1 MSNLLEMSLLA
12 GIILIGLLTVG
23 VIFSRLYRR
32 SSKELSFVRTGLGG
46 QKVVMDGGAIVLP
59 VFHECVNINMNT
71 LKLEVSRA
79 GADSLITLDRLR
91 VDAVAAFFVRVIP
104 NVEGV
109 ANAAQTLGQRT
120 MHPDSLKELVED
132 KFVDALRAAAVSMS
146 MHQLLDKR
154 ADFIQA
160 VQNAVSEDL
169 LKNGLELES
178 VSLTRLDQTPI
189 KFFDPQNAFDAEGL
203 TKLTQQ
209 TQQRTRER
217 NEIEQDT
224 SVAIAKKNFEAT
236 QLKLDIEKEQTF
248 ATLQQQQ
255 EVAARKAQQAAE
267 VASVTAQR
275 EREAQ
280 QAKIEAERQV
290 KEAEVEKNRAIQ
302 QKQIEANRAL
312 QVAKIDQEKQTTLA
326 DQDRLISVAEKS
338 KAQSE
343 SEKQANEAR
352 ALAAR
357 AEEQVKTAREVAVA
371 EREKQVALVVADQ
384 DAQQRA
390 IGVRVSAEAERD
402 AAENHAQAIRIKAE
416 AQQVQYQ
423 VDANGIEMRNAAL
436 NTLAAEQI
444 AMQIKMKLLDVLPAI
459 IEASVKP
466 MEKIDGIKIVQVDGL
481 NRGAGGGS
489 SGGGTGSGIGGN
501 LAEQAVAAALTYRA
515 QQPILDAVLGE
526 IGLKGGDL
534 SGLAEAVR
542 QDFAPSPA
550 TANPATTGFNSWNA
564 TQPPV
569 KVNPPDGRPTGGKPG
584 TET

>member
-1 MSNLLEMSLLA
+1 MEQLFDIGLLA
-12 GIILIGLLTVG
+12 GIALIGLFVIGL
-23 VIFSRLYRR
+23 IFSRLYRR
-32 SSKELSFVRTGLGG
+32 SSKELAFVRTGLGG

-104 NVEGV
+104 SVEGV

-189 KFFDPQNAFDAEGL
+189 SFFNAQNAFDAEGL

-209 TQQRTRER
+209 TQQRAKER

-224 SVAIAKKNFEAT
+224 AVAIAQKNFEAT
-236 QLKLDIEKEQTF
+236 QLKLTIEKDQTF

-255 EVAARKAQQAAE
+255 EVATRQAQQTAE
-267 VASVTAQR
+267 VASITAQR

-280 QAKIEAERQV
+280 QAKIDAERQV
-290 KEAEVEKNRAIQ
+290 QEAEVEKNRAIRQ
-302 QKQIEANRAL
+302 RQIEADREV
-312 QVAKIDQEKQTTLA
+312 QVAKIDQEKRTTLA
-326 DQDRLISVAEKS
+326 DQDKLISIAEKS

-343 SEKQANEAR
+343 AEKQANEAR

-371 EREKQVALVVADQ
+371 EREKQIALVEAERE
-384 DAQQRA
+384 AQQQA
-390 IGVRVSAEAERD
+390 IGVRVAAEAEKD
-402 AAENHAQAIRIKAE
+402 AAENQAQAIKIKAE

-423 VDANGIEMRNAAL
+423 VDANGIELRNAAL

-444 AMQIKMKLLDVLPAI
+444 AMQIKMKLLDVLPGI

-481 NRGAGGGS
+481 NRGGS
-489 SGGGTGSGIGGN
+489 GAAGGTGPAVGGN

-526 IGLKGGDL
+526 IGMKGGDL
-534 SGLAEAVR
+534 NSLVEVVR
-542 QDFAPSPA
+542 QEIKPEPSAPA
-550 TANPATTGFNSWNA
+550 A
-564 TQPPV
+564 
-569 KVNPPDGRPTGGKPG
+569 
-584 TET
+584 

>member
-1 MSNLLEMSLLA
+1 MTLIATLVLA
-12 GIILIGLLTVG
+12 FFILIGLLTIGLV
-23 VIFSRLYRR
+23 FSRLYCR

-59 VFHECVNINMNT
+59 VFHECVRINMNT

-91 VDAVAAFFVRVIP
+91 VDAVAAFFVRVTP
-104 NVEGV
+104 STEGV
-109 ANAAQTLGQRT
+109 ASAAQTLGQRT
-120 MHPDSLKELVED
+120 MAPDSLKELVED

-189 KFFDPQNAFDAEGL
+189 KYFDAQNAFDAEGL

-209 TQQRTRER
+209 TQQRAKER

-224 SVAIAKKNFEAT
+224 AVAIAQKNYEAT
-236 QLKLDIEKEQTF
+236 QLKLNIEKEQTF

-255 EVAARKAQQAAE
+255 EVSTRQAQQSAE
-267 VASVTAQR
+267 VASITAQR

-280 QAKIEAERQV
+280 QAKIDAERLVQ
-290 KEAEVEKNRAIQ
+290 EAEVEKNRAIRQ
-302 QKQIEANRAL
+302 RQIEADREV
-312 QVAKIDQEKQTTLA
+312 QVAKIDQEKRTTLA
-326 DQDRLISVAEKS
+326 DQEKLISIAEKS

-343 SEKQANEAR
+343 AERQANEAR

-357 AEEQVKTAREVAVA
+357 AEEEVRTAREVAIA
-371 EREKQVALVVADQ
+371 EREKQIALVVAEQ
-384 DAQQRA
+384 EAQQQA
-390 IGVRVSAEAERD
+390 IGIRVAAAAEKD
-402 AAENHAQAIRIKAE
+402 AAENHAEAIKIKAA

-423 VDANGIEMRNAAL
+423 VDAKGVEMRNAAL

-444 AMQIKMKLLDVLPAI
+444 TLQVKMKLLEVLPAI

-466 MEKIDGIKIVQVDGL
+466 MEKIDGIKIIQVDGL
-481 NRGAGGGS
+481 NRGAGGNAVAAPAGA
-489 SGGGTGSGIGGN
+489 GSGTN
-501 LAEQAVAAALTYRA
+501 LAEQAVSAALAYRA

-526 IGLKGGDL
+526 IGMKGGDL
-534 SGLAEAVR
+534 NSLVEVAR
-542 QDFAPSPA
+542 QEM
-550 TANPATTGFNSWNA
+550 
-564 TQPPV
+564 
-569 KVNPPDGRPTGGKPG
+569 VNPS
-584 TET
+584 

>member
-1 MSNLLEMSLLA
+1 MDQLFGMGIVVTVALVGLLA
-12 GIILIGLLTVG
+12 IGLV
-23 VIFSRLYRR
+23 FSRLYRR
-32 SSKELSFVRTGLGG
+32 SSKELGFVRTGLGG

-104 NVEGV
+104 SVEGV

-189 KFFDPQNAFDAEGL
+189 KFFDAQNAFDAEGL

-209 TQQRTRER
+209 TQQRARER

-224 SVAIAKKNFEAT
+224 SVAIAKKNYEAT
-236 QLKLDIEKEQTF
+236 QLKLTIEKDQTF

-255 EVAARKAQQAAE
+255 EVATRQAQQTAE
-267 VASVTAQR
+267 VASITAQR

-280 QAKIEAERQV
+280 QAKIDAERLIQ
-290 KEAEVEKNRAIQ
+290 EAEVEKSRAIRQ
-302 QKQIEANRAL
+302 RQIEADREV
-312 QVAKIDQEKQTTLA
+312 QVAKIDQEKRTTLA
-326 DQDRLISVAEKS
+326 DQDKLISIAEKS

-343 SEKQANEAR
+343 AEKQANEAR

-357 AEEQVKTAREVAVA
+357 AEEQVKTAREVAIA
-371 EREKQVALVVADQ
+371 EREKQIALVAAEQ
-384 DAQQRA
+384 EAQQQA
-390 IGVRVSAEAERD
+390 IGVRVAAEAERD
-402 AAENHAQAIRIKAE
+402 AAQNQAQAVQIRAE

-423 VDANGIEMRNAAL
+423 VEAAGIEMRNAAL

-444 AMQIKMKLLDVLPAI
+444 AMQIKMKLLEALPGI

-466 MEKIDGIKIVQVDGL
+466 MEKIDGIKIIQVDGL
-481 NRGAGGGS
+481 NRGAAGS
-489 SGGGTGSGIGGN
+489 SPAGGGTAGGGN
-501 LAEQAVAAALTYRA
+501 LAEQAVAAALAYRA

-526 IGLKGGDL
+526 IGMKGGDL
-534 SGLAEAVR
+534 NGLVAAVR
-542 QDFAPSPA
+542 NEIAPA
-550 TANPATTGFNSWNA
+550 AGETAA
-564 TQPPV
+564 
-569 KVNPPDGRPTGGKPG
+569 
-584 TET
+584 

>member
-1 MSNLLEMSLLA
+1 MNHLVETGILA
-12 GIILIGLLTVG
+12 GIALFGLLTVG
-23 VIFSRLYRR
+23 LVFSRLYRR
-32 SSKELSFVRTGLGG
+32 SSKELAFVRTGLGG

-104 NVEGV
+104 SVEGV

-189 KFFDPQNAFDAEGL
+189 KYFDAQNAFDAEGL

-209 TQQRTRER
+209 TQQRAKER

-224 SVAIAKKNFEAT
+224 AVAIAKKNFEAT
-236 QLKLDIEKEQTF
+236 QLKLTIEKDQTF

-255 EVAARKAQQAAE
+255 EVATRQAQQTAE
-267 VASVTAQR
+267 VASITAQR

-280 QAKIEAERQV
+280 QAKIDAERQV

-302 QKQIEANRAL
+302 QRQIEATRDL
-312 QVAKIDQEKQTTLA
+312 QVAKIEQEKLTTLA
-326 DQDRLISVAEKS
+326 DQERLISVAEKS
-338 KAQSE
+338 KAQSDA
-343 SEKQANEAR
+343 EKQANEAR

-357 AEEQVKTAREVAVA
+357 AEEQVKTAREVAIA
-371 EREKQVALVVADQ
+371 EREKQIALVAADQ

-390 IGVRVSAEAERD
+390 IGIRVAAEAEKD
-402 AAENHAQAIRIKAE
+402 AAENHAQAIKIKAE
-416 AQQVQYQ
+416 AQQTQFQ
-423 VDANGIEMRNAAL
+423 VDAKGIEMRNAAL

-444 AMQIKMKLLDVLPAI
+444 AMQVKMRLLDVLPAI

-466 MEKIDGIKIVQVDGL
+466 LEKIDGIKIVQVDGL
-481 NRGAGGGS
+481 NRSAAGGPNG
-489 SGGGTGSGIGGN
+489 SGGSGSN
-501 LAEQAVAAALTYRA
+501 LAEQAVAAALAYRA

-526 IGLKGGDL
+526 IGMKGGDL
-534 SGLAEAVR
+534 KGLVESVR
-542 QDFAPSPA
+542 QDIA
-550 TANPATTGFNSWNA
+550 
-564 TQPPV
+564 
-569 KVNPPDGRPTGGKPG
+569 PDGAAGDF
-584 TET
+584 

>member
-1 MSNLLEMSLLA
+1 MDQLMIAAVLA
-12 GIILIGLLTVG
+12 GILLIGLLAVG
-23 VIFSRLYRR
+23 FIFSRLYRR
-32 SSKELSFVRTGLGG
+32 SSKELAFVRTGLGG

-59 VFHECVNINMNT
+59 IFHECVNINMNT
-71 LKLEVSRA
+71 LKLEVARA

-104 NVEGV
+104 SIEGV

-189 KFFDPQNAFDAEGL
+189 KFFDAQNAFDAEGL

-209 TQQRTRER
+209 TQQRAKER

-224 SVAIAKKNFEAT
+224 AVAIAQKNFEAT
-236 QLKLDIEKEQTF
+236 QLKLTIEKDQTF

-255 EVAARKAQQAAE
+255 EVATRQAQQTAE
-267 VASVTAQR
+267 VAAITAQR

-280 QAKIEAERQV
+280 QAKIDAERQV
-290 KEAEVEKNRAIQ
+290 QEAEVEKNRAIRQ
-302 QKQIEANRAL
+302 RQIEADREV
-312 QVAKIDQEKQTTLA
+312 QVAKIDQEKRTTLA
-326 DQDRLISVAEKS
+326 DQEKSISIAEKS

-343 SEKQANEAR
+343 AEKQANEAR

-357 AEEQVKTAREVAVA
+357 AEEQVRTAREVAVA
-371 EREKQVALVVADQ
+371 EREKQIALVVAEQ
-384 DAQQRA
+384 EAQQQA
-390 IGVRVSAEAERD
+390 IGVRVSAEAEKD
-402 AAENHAQAIRIKAE
+402 AALDLAEAVKIKADAQRTQFEVE
-416 AQQVQYQ
+416 AR
-423 VDANGIEMRNAAL
+423 GIEMRNAAL
-436 NTLAAEQI
+436 NTLAADQI
-444 AMQIKMKLLDVLPAI
+444 AMQIKMKLIEALPAI

-466 MEKIDGIKIVQVDGL
+466 IEKIDGIKIVQVEGL
-481 NRGAGGGS
+481 GQNGGGNGAGVSAG
-489 SGGGTGSGIGGN
+489 GGN
-501 LAEQAVAAALTYRA
+501 LAEQAVSAALAYRA
-515 QQPILDAVLGE
+515 QQPILDAVLNE
-526 IGLKGGDL
+526 VGLKGGDL
-534 SGLAEAVR
+534 NGLVAAVR
-542 QDFAPSPA
+542 SDLAPTTVVQDNLPQLSETAP
-550 TANPATTGFNSWNA
+550 N
-564 TQPPV
+564 
-569 KVNPPDGRPTGGKPG
+569 
-584 TET
+584 

>member
-1 MSNLLEMSLLA
+1 MDQLIGIGMIA
-12 GIILIGLLTVG
+12 GIALIGLLAIG
-23 VIFSRLYRR
+23 LIFSRLYRR
-32 SSKELSFVRTGLGG
+32 SSKELAFVRTGLGG

-59 VFHECVNINMNT
+59 VFHECVSINMNT
-71 LKLEVSRA
+71 LKLEVSRS

-104 NVEGV
+104 SVDGV

-189 KFFDPQNAFDAEGL
+189 KFFDAQNAFDAEGL

-209 TQQRTRER
+209 TQQRARER

-236 QLKLDIEKEQTF
+236 QLKLNIEKDQTF
-248 ATLQQQQ
+248 ATLQQEQ
-255 EVAARKAQQAAE
+255 EVATCQAQQVAE
-267 VASVTAQR
+267 VATITAQR

-280 QAKIEAERQV
+280 QAKIDAERLVQ
-290 KEAEVEKNRAIQ
+290 EAEVEKNRAIRQ
-302 QKQIEANRAL
+302 RQIEADREV
-312 QVAKIDQEKQTTLA
+312 QVAKIEQEKRTTLA
-326 DQDRLISVAEKS
+326 DQDKLISIAEKS

-343 SEKQANEAR
+343 AEKQANEAR

-357 AEEQVKTAREVAVA
+357 AEEQVKTAREVAIA
-371 EREKQVALVVADQ
+371 EREKQIALVVAEQ
-384 DAQQRA
+384 EAQQQA
-390 IGVRVSAEAERD
+390 IGVRVAAEAEKD
-402 AAENHAQAIRIKAE
+402 AAENQAQAVKIKAE

-423 VDANGIEMRNAAL
+423 VEANGIELRNAAL
-436 NTLAAEQI
+436 NTLDAEQI
-444 AMQIKMKLLDVLPAI
+444 AMQIKMKLFEALPGI

-466 MEKIDGIKIVQVDGL
+466 MEKIDGIKIIQVDGL
-481 NRGAGGGS
+481 NRN
-489 SGGGTGSGIGGN
+489 SGGNSGNTMGIGSGN

-526 IGLKGGDL
+526 IGMKGGDL
-534 SGLAEAVR
+534 NSLVEAVHREIQPVSPTTVIASAAEA
-542 QDFAPSPA
+542 
-550 TANPATTGFNSWNA
+550 
-564 TQPPV
+564 
-569 KVNPPDGRPTGGKPG
+569 
-584 TET
+584 

>member
-1 MSNLLEMSLLA
+1 MDQLIIVALMA
-12 GIILIGLLTVG
+12 GIALIGLLAIG
-23 VIFSRLYRR
+23 LIFSRLYRR
-32 SSKELSFVRTGLGG
+32 SSKELAFVRTGLGG

-104 NVEGV
+104 STEGV

-189 KFFDPQNAFDAEGL
+189 KFFDAQNAFDAEGL

-209 TQQRTRER
+209 TQQRARER

-224 SVAIAKKNFEAT
+224 SVAIAKKNYEAS
-236 QLKLDIEKEQTF
+236 QLKLTIEKDQTF

-255 EVAARKAQQAAE
+255 EVATRQAQQTAE
-267 VASVTAQR
+267 VASITAQR

-280 QAKIEAERQV
+280 QAKIDAERLVQ
-290 KEAEVEKNRAIQ
+290 EAEVEKNRAIRQ
-302 QKQIEANRAL
+302 CQIEADREV
-312 QVAKIDQEKQTTLA
+312 QVAKIEQEKRTTLA
-326 DQDRLISVAEKS
+326 DQEKLISIAEKS
-338 KAQSE
+338 RAQSE
-343 SEKQANEAR
+343 AEKQANEAR

-357 AEEQVKTAREVAVA
+357 AEEQVRTAREVAIA
-371 EREKQVALVVADQ
+371 EREKQIALVEAEKE
-384 DAQQRA
+384 AQQQA
-390 IGVRVSAEAERD
+390 IGIRVAAEAEKD
-402 AAENHAQAIRIKAE
+402 AAENLAQAVKIKAE

-423 VDANGIEMRNAAL
+423 VEANGIELRNAAL
-436 NTLAAEQI
+436 NTLDAEQI
-444 AMQIKMKLLDVLPAI
+444 AMQIKMKLFEVLPGI

-466 MEKIDGIKIVQVDGL
+466 IEKIDGIKIIQVDGL
-481 NRGAGGGS
+481 NRHGGSCASGNAGGASGS
-489 SGGGTGSGIGGN
+489 GN
-501 LAEQAVAAALTYRA
+501 LAEQAVAAALAYRA

-526 IGLKGGDL
+526 IGMKGGDL
-534 SGLAEAVR
+534 NGLVDVVR
-542 QDFAPSPA
+542 QEIKPSVA
-550 TANPATTGFNSWNA
+550 
-564 TQPPV
+564 
-569 KVNPPDGRPTGGKPG
+569 R
-584 TET
+584 

>member
-1 MSNLLEMSLLA
+1 MDSLVSIVVLA
-12 GIILIGLLTVG
+12 GIGLVGLLVIGL
-23 VIFSRLYRR
+23 IFSRLYRR
-32 SSKELSFVRTGLGG
+32 SSKELAFVRTGLGG

-104 NVEGV
+104 SVEGV

-132 KFVDALRAAAVSMS
+132 KFVDALRAAAVSMG

-189 KFFDPQNAFDAEGL
+189 KFFDAQNAFDAEGL

-209 TQQRTRER
+209 TQQRARER

-224 SVAIAKKNFEAT
+224 AVAIAKKNYEAT
-236 QLKLDIEKEQTF
+236 QLKLNIEKDQTF

-255 EVAARKAQQAAE
+255 EVATRQAQQTAE
-267 VASVTAQR
+267 VASITAQR

-280 QAKIEAERQV
+280 QAKIDAERQV
-290 KEAEVEKNRAIQ
+290 QEAEVEKNRAIRQ
-302 QKQIEANRAL
+302 RQIEADREV
-312 QVAKIDQEKQTTLA
+312 QVAKIDQEKRTTLA
-326 DQDRLISVAEKS
+326 DQDKLISIAEKS

-343 SEKQANEAR
+343 AEKQANEAR

-357 AEEQVKTAREVAVA
+357 AEEQVKTAREVAIA
-371 EREKQVALVVADQ
+371 EREKQIALVEAERE
-384 DAQQRA
+384 AQQQA
-390 IGVRVSAEAERD
+390 IGIRVSAEAEKD
-402 AAENHAQAIRIKAE
+402 AAENLAQAVKIKAE

-423 VDANGIEMRNAAL
+423 VDANGIELRNAAL
-436 NTLAAEQI
+436 NTLDANQI
-444 AMQIKMKLLDVLPAI
+444 AMQVKMKLLEALPAI

-466 MEKIDGIKIVQVDGL
+466 IEKIDGIKIVQVDGL
-481 NRGAGGGS
+481 NRGGAPS
-489 SGGGTGSGIGGN
+489 TTASGGAGGN
-501 LAEQAVAAALTYRA
+501 LAEQAVAAALAYRA

-526 IGLKGGDL
+526 IGMKGGDL
-534 SGLAEAVR
+534 NGLVEAVR
-542 QDFAPSPA
+542 QEFRPDPA
-550 TANPATTGFNSWNA
+550 
-564 TQPPV
+564 V
-569 KVNPPDGRPTGGKPG
+569 
-584 TET
+584 

>member
-1 MSNLLEMSLLA
+1 MDQLFSMGIVA
-12 GIILIGLLTVG
+12 GIALIGLAAIG
-23 VIFSRLYRR
+23 MIFSRLYRR
-32 SSKELSFVRTGLGG
+32 SSKELAFVRTGLGG

-104 NVEGV
+104 SVEGV

-146 MHQLLDKR
+146 MHQLLDRR

-189 KFFDPQNAFDAEGL
+189 KFFDAQNAFDAEGL

-209 TQQRTRER
+209 TQQRARER

-236 QLKLDIEKEQTF
+236 QLKLTIEKDQTF

-255 EVAARKAQQAAE
+255 EVATRQVQQTAE
-267 VASVTAQR
+267 VASITAQR

-280 QAKIEAERQV
+280 QAKIDAERLVQ
-290 KEAEVEKNRAIQ
+290 EAEVEKNRAIRQ
-302 QKQIEANRAL
+302 RQIEADREV
-312 QVAKIDQEKQTTLA
+312 QVAKIDQEKRTTLA
-326 DQDRLISVAEKS
+326 DQDKLISIAEKS

-343 SEKQANEAR
+343 AEKQANEAR

-357 AEEQVKTAREVAVA
+357 AEEQVKTAREVAIA
-371 EREKQVALVVADQ
+371 EREKQIALVAADQ
-384 DAQQRA
+384 DAQQQA
-390 IGVRVSAEAERD
+390 IGIRVAAEAEKD
-402 AAENHAQAIRIKAE
+402 AAQNHAQAVKIRAE

-423 VDANGIEMRNAAL
+423 VDASGIEMRNAAL

-444 AMQIKMKLLDVLPAI
+444 AMQIKMKLLEALPGI

-466 MEKIDGIKIVQVDGL
+466 MEKIEGIKIVQVDGL
-481 NRGAGGGS
+481 NRGAGNGGQT
-489 SGGGTGSGIGGN
+489 GTGGTGGGGGN
-501 LAEQAVAAALTYRA
+501 LAEQAVAAALAYRA
-515 QQPILDAVLGE
+515 QQPILDAVLSE
-526 IGLKGGDL
+526 IGMKGGDL
-534 SGLAEAVR
+534 RGLADSVR
-542 QDFAPSPA
+542 QEIVAKPQAEVAVP
-550 TANPATTGFNSWNA
+550 
-564 TQPPV
+564 
-569 KVNPPDGRPTGGKPG
+569 KVNTNSAGGTSWSATKVSVPK
-584 TET
+584 

>member
-1 MSNLLEMSLLA
+1 MNNMNNLLEMGVLA
-12 GIILIGLLTVG
+12 GIVLIGLLTVG
-23 VIFSRLYRR
+23 VIFARLYRR
-32 SSKELSFVRTGLGG
+32 SSKELAFVRTGLGG

-189 KFFDPQNAFDAEGL
+189 KYFDAQNAFDAEGL

-209 TQQRTRER
+209 TQQRARER

-236 QLKLDIEKEQTF
+236 QLKLNIEKEQTF

-255 EVAARKAQQAAE
+255 EVATRQAQQSAE
-267 VASVTAQR
+267 VASITAQR

-280 QAKIEAERQV
+280 QAKIDAERQV

-302 QKQIEANRAL
+302 QRQIEATRDL
-312 QVAKIDQEKQTTLA
+312 QVAKIEQEKLTTLA
-326 DQDRLISVAEKS
+326 DQERQISVAERS

-343 SEKQANEAR
+343 AEKQANEAR
-352 ALAAR
+352 SLAAR

-390 IGVRVSAEAERD
+390 IGVRVAAEAEKD
-402 AAENHAQAIRIKAE
+402 AAENHAYAVKIKAE

-423 VDANGIEMRNAAL
+423 VDAKGIEMRNAAL
-436 NTLAAEQI
+436 NTLAGDQI
-444 AMQIKMKLLDVLPAI
+444 AMQVKMKLLEVLPAI

-466 MEKIDGIKIVQVDGL
+466 LEKIDGIKIVQVDGL
-481 NRGAGGGS
+481 NRGASGGGDGPSGS
-489 SGGGTGSGIGGN
+489 SGGGN
-501 LAEQAVAAALTYRA
+501 LAEQAVAAALAYRA

-526 IGLKGGDL
+526 IGMKGGDL
-534 SGLAEAVR
+534 NGLVEAVR
-542 QDFAPSPA
+542 KDIAPAAGNGADRNARNTPQ
-550 TANPATTGFNSWNA
+550 ANIVT
-564 TQPPV
+564 
-569 KVNPPDGRPTGGKPG
+569 PG
-584 TET
+584 TPPGNTSTQCQS

>member
-1 MSNLLEMSLLA
+1 MDQLLGMGVMA
-12 GIILIGLLTVG
+12 GIALAGLLTIG
-23 VIFSRLYRR
+23 LIFSRLYRR
-32 SSKELSFVRTGLGG
+32 SSKELAFVRTGLGG

-104 NVEGV
+104 SVEGV

-132 KFVDALRAAAVSMS
+132 KFVDALRAAAVSMG

-189 KFFDPQNAFDAEGL
+189 KFFDAQNAFDAEGL

-209 TQQRTRER
+209 TQQRAKER

-224 SVAIAKKNFEAT
+224 AVAIAKKNFEAT
-236 QLKLDIEKEQTF
+236 QLKLTIEKDQTF

-255 EVAARKAQQAAE
+255 EVATRQAQQSAE
-267 VASVTAQR
+267 VASITAQR

-280 QAKIEAERQV
+280 QAKIDAERLVQ
-290 KEAEVEKNRAIQ
+290 EAEVEKNRAIRQ
-302 QKQIEANRAL
+302 RQIEADREV
-312 QVAKIDQEKQTTLA
+312 QVAKIDQEKRTTLA
-326 DQDRLISVAEKS
+326 DQDKLISIAEKS

-343 SEKQANEAR
+343 AEKQANEAR

-357 AEEQVKTAREVAVA
+357 AEEQVKTAREVAIA
-371 EREKQVALVVADQ
+371 EREKQIALVVADQ
-384 DAQQRA
+384 EAQQQA
-390 IGVRVSAEAERD
+390 IGIRIAAEAEKD
-402 AAENHAQAIRIKAE
+402 AAENQALAVKIKAE

-444 AMQIKMKLLDVLPAI
+444 AMQIKMKLLEALPGI

-466 MEKIDGIKIVQVDGL
+466 IEKIDGIKIIQVDGL
-481 NRGAGGGS
+481 NRGTAN
-489 SGGGTGSGIGGN
+489 GSGVTGNGGGN
-501 LAEQAVAAALTYRA
+501 LAEQAVAAALAYRA

-526 IGLKGGDL
+526 IGMKGGDL
-534 SGLAEAVR
+534 NGLVDAVR
-542 QDFAPSPA
+542 QGIPPSAA
-550 TANPATTGFNSWNA
+550 TGES
-564 TQPPV
+564 
-569 KVNPPDGRPTGGKPG
+569 
-584 TET
+584 

>member
-1 MSNLLEMSLLA
+1 MNHLMETGILAAIALL
-12 GIILIGLLTVG
+12 GLLTVG
-23 VIFSRLYRR
+23 LVFSRLYRR
-32 SSKELSFVRTGLGG
+32 SSKELAFVRTGLGG

-104 NVEGV
+104 SVEGV

-189 KFFDPQNAFDAEGL
+189 KYFDAQNAFDAEGL

-209 TQQRTRER
+209 TQQRARER

-224 SVAIAKKNFEAT
+224 AVAIAKKNYEAT
-236 QLKLDIEKEQTF
+236 QLKLTIEKDQTF

-255 EVAARKAQQAAE
+255 EVATRQAQQTAE
-267 VASVTAQR
+267 VASITAQR

-280 QAKIEAERQV
+280 QAKIDAERQV

-302 QKQIEANRAL
+302 QRQIEATRDL
-312 QVAKIDQEKQTTLA
+312 QVAKIEQEKLTTLA
-326 DQDRLISVAEKS
+326 DQERLISVAEKS

-343 SEKQANEAR
+343 AEKQANEAR

-384 DAQQRA
+384 EAQQGA
-390 IGVRVSAEAERD
+390 IGIRVAAEAEKD
-402 AAENHAQAIRIKAE
+402 AAENHAQAIKIKAE
-416 AQQVQYQ
+416 AQQVQFQ
-423 VDANGIEMRNAAL
+423 VEAKGIEMRNAAL

-444 AMQIKMKLLDVLPAI
+444 AMQIKMKLLDALPAI

-466 MEKIDGIKIVQVDGL
+466 LEKIDGIKIVQVDGL
-481 NRGAGGGS
+481 NRGAAGGS
-489 SGGGTGSGIGGN
+489 GESGSGRGN
-501 LAEQAVAAALTYRA
+501 LAEQAVAAALAYRA

-526 IGLKGGDL
+526 IGMKGGDL
-534 SGLAEAVR
+534 NGLVEAVR
-542 QDFAPSPA
+542 KDIAPA
-550 TANPATTGFNSWNA
+550 ANPGATVSAWNS
-564 TQPPV
+564 PPV
-569 KVNPPDGRPTGGKPG
+569 KIVTPETPTGNKPA
-584 TET
+584 

>member
-1 MSNLLEMSLLA
+1 MDQLFGMGIVVTVALVGLLA
-12 GIILIGLLTVG
+12 IGLV
-23 VIFSRLYRR
+23 FSRLYRR
-32 SSKELSFVRTGLGG
+32 SSKELGFVRTGLGG

-104 NVEGV
+104 SVEGV

-189 KFFDPQNAFDAEGL
+189 KFFDAQNAFDAEGL

-209 TQQRTRER
+209 TQQRARER

-224 SVAIAKKNFEAT
+224 SVAIAKKNYEAT
-236 QLKLDIEKEQTF
+236 QLKLTIEKDQTF

-255 EVAARKAQQAAE
+255 EVATRQAQQTAE
-267 VASVTAQR
+267 VASISAQR

-280 QAKIEAERQV
+280 QAKIDAERQV
-290 KEAEVEKNRAIQ
+290 QEAEVEKSRAIRQ
-302 QKQIEANRAL
+302 RQIEADREV
-312 QVAKIDQEKQTTLA
+312 QVAKIDQEKRTTLA
-326 DQDRLISVAEKS
+326 DQDKLISIAEKS

-343 SEKQANEAR
+343 AEKQANEAR

-357 AEEQVKTAREVAVA
+357 AEEQVKTAREVAIA
-371 EREKQVALVVADQ
+371 EREKQIALVAAEQ
-384 DAQQRA
+384 DAQQQA
-390 IGVRVSAEAERD
+390 IGVRVAAEAERD
-402 AAENHAQAIRIKAE
+402 AAQNQAQAVQIRAE

-423 VDANGIEMRNAAL
+423 VEASGIEMRNAAL

-444 AMQIKMKLLDVLPAI
+444 AMQIKMKLLEALPGI

-481 NRGAGGGS
+481 NRGNAPTAGAS
-489 SGGGTGSGIGGN
+489 ASGGGGN
-501 LAEQAVAAALTYRA
+501 LAEQAVAAALAYRA
-515 QQPILDAVLGE
+515 QQPILDAVLSE
-526 IGLKGGDL
+526 IGMKGGDL
-534 SGLAEAVR
+534 NGLVEVVR
-542 QDFAPSPA
+542 QEIAPVQAPPA
-550 TANPATTGFNSWNA
+550 G
-564 TQPPV
+564 
-569 KVNPPDGRPTGGKPG
+569 
-584 TET
+584 

>member
-1 MSNLLEMSLLA
+1 MNNLLEMGVLA
-12 GIILIGLLTVG
+12 GIVLVGLLTVG

-32 SSKELSFVRTGLGG
+32 SSKELAFVRTGLGG

-189 KFFDPQNAFDAEGL
+189 KYFDAQNAFDAEGL

-209 TQQRTRER
+209 TQQRARER

-236 QLKLDIEKEQTF
+236 QLKLNIEKEQTF

-255 EVAARKAQQAAE
+255 EVATRQAQQSAE
-267 VASVTAQR
+267 VASITAQR

-280 QAKIEAERQV
+280 QAKIDAERQV

-302 QKQIEANRAL
+302 QRQIEASRDL
-312 QVAKIDQEKQTTLA
+312 QVAKIEQEKLTTLA
-326 DQDRLISVAEKS
+326 DQERQISVAERS

-343 SEKQANEAR
+343 AEKQANEAR
-352 ALAAR
+352 SLAAR

-390 IGVRVSAEAERD
+390 IGVRVAAEAEKD
-402 AAENHAQAIRIKAE
+402 AAENHAYAIKIKAE

-423 VDANGIEMRNAAL
+423 VDAKGIEMRNAAL
-436 NTLAAEQI
+436 NTLAGDQI
-444 AMQIKMKLLDVLPAI
+444 AMQVKMKLLEVLPAI

-466 MEKIDGIKIVQVDGL
+466 LEKIDGIKIVQVDGL
-481 NRGAGGGS
+481 NRGASGGGDGS
-489 SGGGTGSGIGGN
+489 SGSSGGGN
-501 LAEQAVAAALTYRA
+501 LAEQAVAAALAYRA

-526 IGLKGGDL
+526 IGMKGGDL
-534 SGLAEAVR
+534 NGLVEAVR
-542 QDFAPSPA
+542 KDIAPAAGNGADRNARNTPPA
-550 TANPATTGFNSWNA
+550 NIVT
-564 TQPPV
+564 
-569 KVNPPDGRPTGGKPG
+569 PG
-584 TET
+584 TLPGNTSTQCQP

>member
-1 MSNLLEMSLLA
+1 MDYLLEIGILA
-12 GIILIGLLTVG
+12 GILLLGLFVVG
-23 VIFSRLYRR
+23 LVFSRLYQR

-104 NVEGV
+104 SIEGV

-120 MHPDSLKELVED
+120 MHPASLKELVED

-189 KFFDPQNAFDAEGL
+189 NFFNAQNAFDAEGL

-209 TQQRTRER
+209 TQQRTKER

-224 SVAIAKKNFEAT
+224 AVAIAKKNYEAT
-236 QLKLDIEKEQTF
+236 QLKLNIEKDQTF

-255 EVAARKAQQAAE
+255 EVATRRAQQTAE
-267 VASVTAQR
+267 VASITAQR

-280 QAKIEAERQV
+280 QAQIDAERQV
-290 KEAEVEKNRAIQ
+290 QEAEVEKNRAIRQ
-302 QKQIEANRAL
+302 RQIEADREV
-312 QVAKIDQEKQTTLA
+312 QVAKIDQEKRTTLA
-326 DQDRLISVAEKS
+326 DQDKLISIAEKS

-343 SEKQANEAR
+343 AEKQANEAR

-371 EREKQVALVVADQ
+371 EREKQIALVEAERE
-384 DAQQRA
+384 AQQQA
-390 IGVRVSAEAERD
+390 IGVRVAAEAERD
-402 AAENHAQAIRIKAE
+402 AAENQAQAIKIKAE
-416 AQQVQYQ
+416 AQQVQYK
-423 VDANGIEMRNAAL
+423 VDANGIELRNAAL

-444 AMQIKMKLLDVLPAI
+444 AMQIKMKLLDVLPGI

-466 MEKIDGIKIVQVDGL
+466 IEKIDGIKIIQVDGL
-481 NRGAGGGS
+481 NRGGG
-489 SGGGTGSGIGGN
+489 SGGGAPASGGN
-501 LAEQAVAAALTYRA
+501 LAEQAVAAALAYRA

-526 IGLKGGDL
+526 IGMKGGDL
-534 SGLAEAVR
+534 NGLVEAVR
-542 QDFAPSPA
+542 QEIVPAPESSA
-550 TANPATTGFNSWNA
+550 G
-564 TQPPV
+564 
-569 KVNPPDGRPTGGKPG
+569 
-584 TET
+584 

>member
-1 MSNLLEMSLLA
+1 MDYLLEIGILA
-12 GIILIGLLTVG
+12 GILLLGLFVVG
-23 VIFSRLYRR
+23 LVFSRLYQR

-104 NVEGV
+104 SIEGV

-120 MHPDSLKELVED
+120 MHPASLKELVED

-189 KFFDPQNAFDAEGL
+189 NFFNAQNAFDAEGL

-209 TQQRTRER
+209 TQQRTKER

-224 SVAIAKKNFEAT
+224 AVAIAKKNYEAT
-236 QLKLDIEKEQTF
+236 QLKLNIEKDQTF

-255 EVAARKAQQAAE
+255 EVATRRAQQTAE
-267 VASVTAQR
+267 VASITAQR

-280 QAKIEAERQV
+280 QAQIDAERQV
-290 KEAEVEKNRAIQ
+290 QEAEVEKNRAIRQ
-302 QKQIEANRAL
+302 RQIEADREV
-312 QVAKIDQEKQTTLA
+312 QVAKIDQEKRTTLA
-326 DQDRLISVAEKS
+326 DQDKLISIAEKS

-343 SEKQANEAR
+343 AEKQANEAR

-371 EREKQVALVVADQ
+371 EREKQIALVEAERE
-384 DAQQRA
+384 AQQQA
-390 IGVRVSAEAERD
+390 IGVRVAAEAERD
-402 AAENHAQAIRIKAE
+402 AAENQAQAIKIKAE
-416 AQQVQYQ
+416 AQQVQYK
-423 VDANGIEMRNAAL
+423 VDASGIELRNAAL

-444 AMQIKMKLLDVLPAI
+444 AMQIKMKLLDVLPGI

-466 MEKIDGIKIVQVDGL
+466 IEKIDGIKIIQVDGL
-481 NRGAGGGS
+481 NRGGG
-489 SGGGTGSGIGGN
+489 SGGGAPASGGN
-501 LAEQAVAAALTYRA
+501 LAEQAVAAALAYRA

-526 IGLKGGDL
+526 IGMKGGDL
-534 SGLAEAVR
+534 NGLVEAVR
-542 QDFAPSPA
+542 QEIVPAPESSA
-550 TANPATTGFNSWNA
+550 G
-564 TQPPV
+564 
-569 KVNPPDGRPTGGKPG
+569 
-584 TET
+584 

>member
-1 MSNLLEMSLLA
+1 MNHLVETGILA
-12 GIILIGLLTVG
+12 GIALFGLLTVG
-23 VIFSRLYRR
+23 LVFSRLYRR
-32 SSKELSFVRTGLGG
+32 SSKELAFVRTGLGG

-104 NVEGV
+104 SVEGV

-189 KFFDPQNAFDAEGL
+189 KYFDAQNAFDAEGL

-209 TQQRTRER
+209 TQQRAKER

-224 SVAIAKKNFEAT
+224 AVAIAKKNFEAT
-236 QLKLDIEKEQTF
+236 QLKLTIEKDQTF

-255 EVAARKAQQAAE
+255 EVATRQAQQTAE
-267 VASVTAQR
+267 VASITAQR

-280 QAKIEAERQV
+280 QAKIDAERQV

-302 QKQIEANRAL
+302 QRQIEATRDL
-312 QVAKIDQEKQTTLA
+312 QVAKIEQEKLTTLA
-326 DQDRLISVAEKS
+326 DQERLISVAEKS
-338 KAQSE
+338 KAQSDA
-343 SEKQANEAR
+343 EKQANEAR

-371 EREKQVALVVADQ
+371 EREKQIALVAADQ
-384 DAQQRA
+384 EAQQRA
-390 IGVRVSAEAERD
+390 IGIRVAAEAEKD
-402 AAENHAQAIRIKAE
+402 AAENHAQAIKIKAE
-416 AQQVQYQ
+416 AQQTQFQ
-423 VDANGIEMRNAAL
+423 VDAKGIEMRNAAL

-444 AMQIKMKLLDVLPAI
+444 AMQVKMKLLDVLPAI

-466 MEKIDGIKIVQVDGL
+466 LEKIDGIKIVQVDGL
-481 NRGAGGGS
+481 NRGTAGG
-489 SGGGTGSGIGGN
+489 SGGSGGN
-501 LAEQAVAAALTYRA
+501 LAEQAVAAALAYRA

-526 IGLKGGDL
+526 IGMKGGDL
-534 SGLAEAVR
+534 KGLVESVR
-542 QDFAPSPA
+542 QDIA
-550 TANPATTGFNSWNA
+550 
-564 TQPPV
+564 
-569 KVNPPDGRPTGGKPG
+569 PDGAAGDS
-584 TET
+584 

>member
-1 MSNLLEMSLLA
+1 MNLIEMGVLA
-12 GIILIGLLTVG
+12 GIALVGLFAIGLV
-23 VIFSRLYRR
+23 FSRLYRR
-32 SSKELSFVRTGLGG
+32 SSKEQSFVRTGLGG

-59 VFHECVNINMNT
+59 VFHECVSINMNT

-104 NVEGV
+104 SEEGV

-120 MHPDSLKELVED
+120 MHPYSLKELVED

-189 KFFDPQNAFDAEGL
+189 KFFDAQNAFDAEGL

-209 TQQRTRER
+209 TQQRARER

-224 SVAIAKKNFEAT
+224 AVAIAQKNYQAT
-236 QLKLDIEKEQTF
+236 QLRLNIDKDQTF

-255 EVAARKAQQAAE
+255 EVATRQAQQSAE
-267 VASVTAQR
+267 VASITAQR

-280 QAKIEAERQV
+280 QAKIDAERLVQ
-290 KEAEVEKNRAIQ
+290 EAEVEKSRAIRQ
-302 QKQIEANRAL
+302 RQIEADREV
-312 QVAKIDQEKQTTLA
+312 QVAKIEQEKRTTLA
-326 DQDRLISVAEKS
+326 DQEKLISIAEKS

-343 SEKQANEAR
+343 AERQANEAR

-371 EREKQVALVVADQ
+371 EREKQIALVAAEQ
-384 DAQQRA
+384 EAQQQA
-390 IGVRVSAEAERD
+390 ISIRVAAEAEKD
-402 AAENHAQAIRIKAE
+402 AAKNHAEAVTIKAE
-416 AQQVQYQ
+416 AQQVQFK
-423 VDANGIEMRNAAL
+423 VEAAGIEMRNAAL
-436 NTLAAEQI
+436 NTLAADQV
-444 AMQIKMKLLDVLPAI
+444 ALQVKMKLLDALPGI

-466 MEKIDGIKIVQVDGL
+466 MERIEGIKIVQVDGL
-481 NRGAGGGS
+481 NRGGA
-489 SGGGTGSGIGGN
+489 SGGDAASAGAGGGN
-501 LAEQAVAAALTYRA
+501 LAEQAVSAALAYRA
-515 QQPILDAVLGE
+515 QQPILDAVLAE
-526 IGLKGGDL
+526 IGMKGGDL
-534 SGLAEAVR
+534 NGMVESVRKEIVSGA
-542 QDFAPSPA
+542 D
-550 TANPATTGFNSWNA
+550 
-564 TQPPV
+564 PV
-569 KVNPPDGRPTGGKPG
+569 N
-584 TET
+584 

>member
-1 MSNLLEMSLLA
+1 MEQLFDIGLLA
-12 GIILIGLLTVG
+12 GIALIGLFVIGL
-23 VIFSRLYRR
+23 IFSRLYRR
-32 SSKELSFVRTGLGG
+32 SSKELAFVRTGLGG

-104 NVEGV
+104 SVEGV

-189 KFFDPQNAFDAEGL
+189 SFFNAQNAFDAEGL

-209 TQQRTRER
+209 TQQRARER

-224 SVAIAKKNFEAT
+224 AVAIAQKNFEAT
-236 QLKLDIEKEQTF
+236 QLKLTIEKDQTF

-255 EVAARKAQQAAE
+255 EVATRQAQQTAE
-267 VASVTAQR
+267 VASITAQR

-280 QAKIEAERQV
+280 QAKIDAERQV
-290 KEAEVEKNRAIQ
+290 QEAEVEKNRAIRQ
-302 QKQIEANRAL
+302 RQIEADREV
-312 QVAKIDQEKQTTLA
+312 QVAKIDQEKRTTLA
-326 DQDRLISVAEKS
+326 DQDKLISIAEKS

-343 SEKQANEAR
+343 AEKQANEAR

-371 EREKQVALVVADQ
+371 EREKQIALVEAERE
-384 DAQQRA
+384 AQQQA
-390 IGVRVSAEAERD
+390 IGVRVSAEAEKD
-402 AAENHAQAIRIKAE
+402 AAENQAQAIKIKAE

-423 VDANGIEMRNAAL
+423 VDASGIELRNAAL

-444 AMQIKMKLLDVLPAI
+444 AMQIKMKLLDVLPGI

-481 NRGAGGGS
+481 NRGGNGAA
-489 SGGGTGSGIGGN
+489 GGTGAAVGGN

-526 IGLKGGDL
+526 IGMKGGDL
-534 SGLAEAVR
+534 NSLVEVVR
-542 QDFAPSPA
+542 QEMAPRSDPPA
-550 TANPATTGFNSWNA
+550 I
-564 TQPPV
+564 
-569 KVNPPDGRPTGGKPG
+569 
-584 TET
+584 

>member
-1 MSNLLEMSLLA
+1 MDQLLQTGIMA
-12 GIILIGLLTVG
+12 GIALVGLLTVG
-23 VIFSRLYRR
+23 VVFSRLYRR

-104 NVEGV
+104 SVEGV

-132 KFVDALRAAAVSMS
+132 KFVDALRAAAVSMG

-189 KFFDPQNAFDAEGL
+189 KFFDAQNAFDAEGL

-209 TQQRTRER
+209 TQQRAKER

-236 QLKLDIEKEQTF
+236 QLKLTIEKDQTF

-255 EVAARKAQQAAE
+255 EVATRKAQQTAE
-267 VASVTAQR
+267 VASITAQR

-280 QAKIEAERQV
+280 QAKIDAERLVQ
-290 KEAEVEKNRAIQ
+290 EAEVEKNRAIRQ
-302 QKQIEANRAL
+302 RQIQADREV

-326 DQDRLISVAEKS
+326 DQDKLISIAEKS
-338 KAQSE
+338 KSQSE
-343 SEKQANEAR
+343 AEKQANEAR

-357 AEEQVKTAREVAVA
+357 AEEQVKTAREVAIA
-371 EREKQVALVVADQ
+371 EREKQIALVAADQ
-384 DAQQRA
+384 EAQQQA
-390 IGVRVSAEAERD
+390 IGIRVSAEAEKD
-402 AAENHAQAIRIKAE
+402 AAQNQAQAVKIKAE

-423 VDANGIEMRNAAL
+423 VDAKGIEMRNAAL

-444 AMQIKMKLLDVLPAI
+444 AMQIKMKLLEALPAI

-481 NRGAGGGS
+481 NRGGAAPIIAGGNGS
-489 SGGGTGSGIGGN
+489 GN
-501 LAEQAVAAALTYRA
+501 LAEQAVAAALSYRA

-526 IGLKGGDL
+526 IGMKGGDL
-534 SGLAEAVR
+534 NGLVDAVR
-542 QDFAPSPA
+542 KEIAAPPA
-550 TANPATTGFNSWNA
+550 PASEA
-564 TQPPV
+564 PV
-569 KVNPPDGRPTGGKPG
+569 AAQ
-584 TET
+584 E

>member
-1 MSNLLEMSLLA
+1 MNLVSIAVLV
-12 GIILIGLLTVG
+12 IVVLIGLLVVG
-23 VIFSRLYRR
+23 LVLSRLYQRA
-32 SSKELSFVRTGLGG
+32 SKELAFVRTGLGG

-59 VFHECVNINMNT
+59 VFHEVVHINMNT
-71 LKLEVSRA
+71 LKLEASRA
-79 GADSLITLDRLR
+79 GTDSLITLDRLR

-104 NVEGV
+104 SVEGV

-120 MHPDSLKELVED
+120 MAPNSLKELVED

-189 KFFDPQNAFDAEGL
+189 KFFDAQNAFDAEGL

-209 TQQRTRER
+209 TQQRAKER

-224 SVAIAKKNFEAT
+224 SVAIAQKNYEAT
-236 QLKLDIEKEQTF
+236 QLKLNIEKEETF

-255 EVAARKAQQAAE
+255 EVAERHAQQAAE
-267 VASVTAQR
+267 VAAVTAQR
-275 EREAQ
+275 EREAK
-280 QAKIEAERQV
+280 QAKIDAERLVQ
-290 KEAEVEKNRAIQ
+290 EAEVEKNRAVQ
-302 QKQIEANRAL
+302 QRQIEADREVK
-312 QVAKIDQEKQTTLA
+312 VAKIEQEKRTTLA
-326 DQDRLISVAEKS
+326 DQDKLISIAEKS

-343 SEKQANEAR
+343 AEKQANEAR

-371 EREKQVALVVADQ
+371 EREKQIAIVAAEQ
-384 DAQQRA
+384 EAQQGA
-390 IGVRVSAEAERD
+390 IGIRIAAEAEKD
-402 AAENHAQAIRIKAE
+402 AAENHAQAIKIKAE

-423 VDANGIEMRNAAL
+423 VEANGIEMRNAAL

-444 AMQIKMKLLDVLPAI
+444 AMQIKMKLLEALPGI
-459 IEASVKP
+459 IAASVKP

-481 NRGAGGGS
+481 NRGGGAAGEAALMG
-489 SGGGTGSGIGGN
+489 GGN
-501 LAEQAVAAALTYRA
+501 LAEQAVSAALAYRA

-526 IGLKGGDL
+526 IGMKGGDL
-534 SGLAEAVR
+534 NGLVEAVR
-542 QDFAPSPA
+542 REITPSTKA
-550 TANPATTGFNSWNA
+550 
-564 TQPPV
+564 
-569 KVNPPDGRPTGGKPG
+569 
-584 TET
+584 

>member
-1 MSNLLEMSLLA
+1 MDQLIMVGMLA
-12 GIILIGLLTVG
+12 GILLLGLLAIGLV
-23 VIFSRLYRR
+23 FSRLYRR
-32 SSKELSFVRTGLGG
+32 SSKELAFVRTGLGG

-71 LKLEVSRA
+71 LKLEVARA
-79 GADSLITLDRLR
+79 GSDSLITLDRLR

-104 NVEGV
+104 SVEGV

-132 KFVDALRAAAVSMS
+132 KFVDALRAAAVSMG

-189 KFFDPQNAFDAEGL
+189 KYFDAQNAFDAEGL

-209 TQQRTRER
+209 TQQRAKER

-224 SVAIAKKNFEAT
+224 SVAIAQKNFEAT
-236 QLKLDIEKEQTF
+236 QLKLTIEKDQTF

-255 EVAARKAQQAAE
+255 EVATRQAQQTAE
-267 VASVTAQR
+267 VATITAQR

-280 QAKIEAERQV
+280 QAKIDAERLVQ
-290 KEAEVEKNRAIQ
+290 EAEVEKSRAIRQ
-302 QKQIEANRAL
+302 RQIEADREV
-312 QVAKIDQEKQTTLA
+312 QVAKIEQEKRTTLA
-326 DQDRLISVAEKS
+326 DQEKLISIAEKS

-343 SEKQANEAR
+343 AEKQANEAR

-371 EREKQVALVVADQ
+371 EREKQIALVAADQ
-384 DAQQRA
+384 AAQQQA
-390 IGVRVSAEAERD
+390 IGIRISAEAEKD
-402 AAENHAQAIRIKAE
+402 AAMDLAEAVKIKAE
-416 AQQVQYQ
+416 AQQVQFE
-423 VDANGIEMRNAAL
+423 VEARGIEMRNSAL
-436 NTLAAEQI
+436 NTLDAEQI
-444 AMQIKMKLLDVLPAI
+444 AMQIKMKLLEALPGI

-466 MEKIDGIKIVQVDGL
+466 IEKIDGIKIVQVDGL
-481 NRGAGGGS
+481 ARGGNGGATTAA
-489 SGGGTGSGIGGN
+489 TGGGN
-501 LAEQAVAAALTYRA
+501 LAEQAVAAALSYRA
-515 QQPILDAVLGE
+515 QQPILDAVLAE
-526 IGLKGGDL
+526 VGLKGGDL
-534 SGLAEAVR
+534 NGLVNTLRSEFTPPRDA
-542 QDFAPSPA
+542 
-550 TANPATTGFNSWNA
+550 
-564 TQPPV
+564 QP
-569 KVNPPDGRPTGGKPG
+569 
-584 TET
+584 E

>member
-1 MSNLLEMSLLA
+1 MDQLLGLGVAAAVVLV
-12 GIILIGLLTVG
+12 GLLTIG
-23 VIFSRLYRR
+23 MIFARLYRR
-32 SSKELSFVRTGLGG
+32 SSKELAFVRTGLGG

-59 VFHECVNINMNT
+59 IFHECVSINMNT
-71 LKLEVSRA
+71 LKLEVSRS

-91 VDAVAAFFVRVIP
+91 VDAVAAFFVRVSP
-104 NVEGV
+104 SVDGV

-154 ADFIQA
+154 GDFIQA

-189 KFFDPQNAFDAEGL
+189 KFFDAQNAFDAEGL

-209 TQQRTRER
+209 TQQRARER

-224 SVAIAKKNFEAT
+224 SVAIAKKNFEAS
-236 QLKLDIEKEQTF
+236 QLKLNIEKDQTF
-248 ATLQQQQ
+248 ATLHQQQ
-255 EVAARKAQQAAE
+255 EVATRNVQQKAE
-267 VASVTAQR
+267 IASITAQR
-275 EREAQ
+275 DREAQ
-280 QAKIEAERQV
+280 QARIDAERLVQ
-290 KEAEVEKNRAIQ
+290 EADVEKNRAIRQ
-302 QKQIEANRAL
+302 RQIEADRDV
-312 QVAKIDQEKQTTLA
+312 QVTKIEQEKRTTLA
-326 DQDRLISVAEKS
+326 DQDKLISIAERS

-343 SEKQANEAR
+343 AETQANEAR

-371 EREKQVALVVADQ
+371 EREKQIALVSAEQ
-384 DAQQRA
+384 AAQQQA
-390 IGVRVSAEAERD
+390 IGVRVSAEAEKD
-402 AAENHAQAIRIKAE
+402 AAQNLAEAVKIKAE

-423 VDANGIEMRNAAL
+423 VEAKGIEMRNAAL

-444 AMQIKMKLLDVLPAI
+444 AMQVKMRLLEVLPAI

-481 NRGAGGGS
+481 NRGSHGASGTAGAAPG
-489 SGGGTGSGIGGN
+489 GGN

-515 QQPILDAVLGE
+515 QQPILDAVLNE
-526 IGLKGGDL
+526 IGIKGGDL
-534 SGLAEAVR
+534 NGLIQPLTREFQAAQTASASG
-542 QDFAPSPA
+542 S
-550 TANPATTGFNSWNA
+550 
-564 TQPPV
+564 
-569 KVNPPDGRPTGGKPG
+569 
-584 TET
+584 